1 MRVYSHYKTL
11 SRLALNTL
19 APLPYFHP
27 RKILL
32 DFWKFITLASLTL
45 SQSNSFKKCP
55 KCITFAC
62 LMKYLDIYAFFFL
75 IEPIKKGA
83 HEIKKN
89 LTHFGHKNICSS
101 IFLLCVSMGHWRFV
115 IYISI
120 IAITLLFCFFV
131 LSISPSFQVHFLCV
145 KWCGWP
151 FLGVMESHI
160 FWAYGSIG
168 CCWVLMLCFLSQMKN
183 GMFLWRGL

>member
-101 IFLLCVSMGHWRFV
+101 IFLLCVSMTFFGG
-115 IYISI
+115 YG
-120 IAITLLFCFFV
+120 IT
-131 LSISPSFQVHFLCV
+131 HFLGLWFYWV
-145 KWCGWP
+145 L
-151 FLGVMESHI
+151 LGVNVVFSFPNEKWHVFVERS
-160 FWAYGSIG
+160 
-168 CCWVLMLCFLSQMKN
+168 LMFFFFHVECLTKCLSQEV
-183 GMFLWRGL
+183 FFW